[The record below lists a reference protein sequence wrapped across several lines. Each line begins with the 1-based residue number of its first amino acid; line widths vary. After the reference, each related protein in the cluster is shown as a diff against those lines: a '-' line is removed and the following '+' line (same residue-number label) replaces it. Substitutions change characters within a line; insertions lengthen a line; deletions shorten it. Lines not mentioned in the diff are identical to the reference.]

1 MSTELKDKVYIVTG
15 GSKGF
20 GLAIAKCLVEK
31 GARVLPSTCWKFAPT
46 AQ

>member
-20 GLAIAKCLVEK
+20 GLAIAKSL
-31 GARVLPSTCWKFAPT
+31 GR
-46 AQ
+46 